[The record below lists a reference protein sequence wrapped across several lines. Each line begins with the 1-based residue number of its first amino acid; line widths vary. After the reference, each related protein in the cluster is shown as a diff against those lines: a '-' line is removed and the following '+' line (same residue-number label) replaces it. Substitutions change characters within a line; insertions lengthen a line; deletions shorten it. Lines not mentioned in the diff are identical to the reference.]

1 MKSGSTR
8 WKAGPKKNKGELRK
22 EKKKRKNGYVKA
34 VLTNKSANSTDS
46 EKGSQK
52 NRNRIGYGL
61 IELVIAT
68 REFLK

>member
-22 EKKKRKNGYVKA
+22 EKKTKNGYVKA

-52 NRNRIGYGL
+52 
-61 IELVIAT
+61 
-68 REFLK
+68 K